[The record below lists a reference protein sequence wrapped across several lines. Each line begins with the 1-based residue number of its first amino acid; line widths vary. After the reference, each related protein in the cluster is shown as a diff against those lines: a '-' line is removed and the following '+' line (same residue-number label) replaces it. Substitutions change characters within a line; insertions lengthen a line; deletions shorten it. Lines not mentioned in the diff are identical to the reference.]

1 MSPLAA
7 VAMLLVPLAA
17 VVATTP
23 VQGSRVGRQLAPE
36 PDNSSADDSAAV
48 SGTNSSS
55 SSTGAAAAP
64 RPGAA
69 CNASGHGT
77 EFGSSFTFECRESYA
92 LSAVGSRYCSATGD
106 RAWNYSCT
114 YMGLGQLGECYW
126 SPFAND
132 LGSVLWYQCPFNSLV
147 TGFYSEYDAAQKDR
161 RWKLKCCRSDS
172 SVLDNCAPLSLTVEL
187 HVSHEYDAAQKDR
200 RWKLKCCRSDS
211 SVLYYCAPLSLS
223 LNCMFHSEYDA
234 AQKDRRWKPNEYDEA
249 QKDRRWKLKCCRS
262 DSSVL
267 YNCQNSLPANTPTG
281 ELHFSVFGNYFL
293 RGVFATFKRNVRR
306 GETDRRF
313 QFVSCKKRSGN

>member
-172 SVLDNCAPLSLTVEL
+172 SVL
-187 HVSHEYDAAQKDR
+187 
-200 RWKLKCCRSDS
+200 
-211 SVLYYCAPLSLS
+211 YYCAPLSLS

>member
-1 MSPLAA
+1 MSPLSAA
-7 VAMLLVPLAA
+7 AMLLLLLAA
-17 VVATTP
+17 AVATTP
-23 VQGSRVGRQLAPE
+23 VQGSRVRRQVAPE
-36 PDNSSADDSAAV
+36 PDNSSADDSAV
-48 SGTNSSS
+48 GGTNSSS
-55 SSTGAAAAP
+55 SSATAGASS
-64 RPGAA
+64 RPEAA
-69 CNASGHGT
+69 CNASGYNT
-77 EFGSSFTFECRESYA
+77 EFGSSFTFECPESYA

-132 LGSVLWYQCPFNSLV
+132 FGSVLWYQCPFNSLV
-147 TGFYSEYDAAQKDR
+147 TGF
-161 RWKLKCCRSDS
+161 
-172 SVLDNCAPLSLTVEL
+172 
-187 HVSHEYDAAQKDR
+187 
-200 RWKLKCCRSDS
+200 
-211 SVLYYCAPLSLS
+211 
-223 LNCMFHSEYDA
+223 HSEYDA
-234 AQKDRRWKPNEYDEA
+234 T

-281 ELHFSVFGNYFL
+281 ELQFSVFGNYFL

>member
-147 TGFYSEYDAAQKDR
+147 TGFYSEYD
-161 RWKLKCCRSDS
+161 
-172 SVLDNCAPLSLTVEL
+172 
-187 HVSHEYDAAQKDR
+187 
-200 RWKLKCCRSDS
+200 
-211 SVLYYCAPLSLS
+211 
-223 LNCMFHSEYDA
+223 
-234 AQKDRRWKPNEYDEA
+234 EA